1 MVLVKVMELL
11 SNAPGM
17 TVKLTDTVG
26 IMAVRLGA
34 NVFTA
39 NVSLLFMSKS
49 QNSLTSSP
57 K

>member
-17 TVKLTDTVG
+17 TGKLKDTVG

-34 NVFTA
+34 NVFTEMFP
-39 NVSLLFMSKS
+39 SYSCLSHKIL
-49 QNSLTSSP
+49 
-57 K
+57 